1 MARPFIIYIIA
12 EGGIHM
18 ALIHTIVNY
27 YDRHQILPERELRF
41 MQYTLEALWNECIKT
56 VLFGL
61 YFGILGRLSQYVLV
75 CCVLLPL
82 RWFSGGMHCSSFRN
96 CLIISFLYINAL
108 IWLPPLLPYTAIW
121 IELVF
126 IFCGAIL
133 SLPHIPCTPALREIS
148 NPTKISWLR
157 RLFLFDVIFWFIVCI
172 GYNTNFSLIHCIL
185 CTIISQQI
193 QLLFSRKS
201 S

>member
-1 MARPFIIYIIA
+1 
-12 EGGIHM
+12 M

-61 YFGILGRLSQYVLV
+61 YVLV

-82 RWFSGGMHCSSFRN
+82 RWFSGGMHCSSFRS
-96 CLIISFLYINAL
+96 CLIVSFLYINAL
-108 IWLPPLLPYTAIW
+108 IWLPPLLPYAAIW

-133 SLPHIPCTPALREIS
+133 SLSHIPCTPALREIL
-148 NPTKISWLR
+148 NPTTISWLR
-157 RLFLFDVIFWFIVCI
+157 RFFLLDVIFWLIVCI
-172 GYNTNFSLIHCIL
+172 GYNTNFSLAHCIL

-193 QLLFSRKS
+193 QLLFSRKEVKI
-201 S
+201 

>member
-1 MARPFIIYIIA
+1 
-12 EGGIHM
+12 M

-96 CLIISFLYINAL
+96 CLIISFLYINA
-108 IWLPPLLPYTAIW
+108 
-121 IELVF
+121 F

-193 QLLFSRKS
+193 QLLFSRKEVKI
-201 S
+201 

>member
-61 YFGILGRLSQYVLV
+61 YFWILDAFLNMYWSVASYYHFDGFREACTVVLFAAV
-75 CCVLLPL
+75 
-82 RWFSGGMHCSSFRN
+82 
-96 CLIISFLYINAL
+96 
-108 IWLPPLLPYTAIW
+108 
-121 IELVF
+121 
-126 IFCGAIL
+126 
-133 SLPHIPCTPALREIS
+133 
-148 NPTKISWLR
+148 
-157 RLFLFDVIFWFIVCI
+157 
-172 GYNTNFSLIHCIL
+172 
-185 CTIISQQI
+185 
-193 QLLFSRKS
+193 
-201 S
+201 